1 MSSTGIANDRKHRRR
16 GPVLLA
22 ELVGKAIGPLAARR
36 GFGTADLIAAW
47 PEIVGTRFADCTR
60 PDRIA
65 WPKGAANEGKH
76 ALLVVRVDGP
86 AAVLFQ
92 HETGQIVERAN
103 AFLGYAAIGQVRI
116 VQGPVGKT
124 GGEAPTLPTPI
135 GAEDEA
141 RLGNAIAPVDNDA
154 LRSALDRLGRGVL
167 SNKSR

>member
-1 MSSTGIANDRKHRRR
+1 MTGTGIANDRKQRRR

-60 PDRIA
+60 PDRIV

-92 HETGQIVERAN
+92 HETGQVVERVN

-116 VQGPVGKT
+116 VQGAVGKSD
-124 GGEAPTLPTPI
+124 GEAPATAAPITP
-135 GAEDEA
+135 EDEA
-141 RLGNAIAPVDNDA
+141 RLGGAIAPVDNEA
-154 LRSALDRLGRGVL
+154 LRSALGRLGRGVL
-167 SNKSR
+167 ANKPR